1 MSNPQHDS
9 QNWLVVLTTHGVM
22 EATMIAERLRSL
34 GIPAIVHNE
43 PLGAIYGLTIG
54 PLGEAKVL
62 VPESFFDRATEA
74 LDDGSQL
81 LDDDDELPEDE

>member
-1 MSNPQHDS
+1 M
-9 QNWLVVLTTHGVM
+9 V
-22 EATMIAERLRSL
+22 AERLRSL

-62 VPESFFDRATEA
+62 VPESFFDRAAEA
-74 LDDGSQL
+74 LDDS
-81 LDDDDELPEDE
+81 DELLEDGQSGDAE

>member
-1 MSNPQHDS
+1 MSNLQHDS
-9 QNWLVVLTTHGVM
+9 QNWLVVLTTQGVM

-62 VPESFFDRATEA
+62 VPESFFDRASEA
-74 LDDGSQL
+74 LDDGSQSL
-81 LDDDDELPEDE
+81 DDDELLEDD